1 MTYTVTA
8 SGLRKA
14 YDDHVVLD
22 DVELAIEAGSVVAL
36 LGANGAGKTTMVRI
50 LAGLLPPDDG
60 TVTVAG
66 HDLLTDP
73 QGVKRSISLTGQF
86 AAVDDMLTGREN
98 LEMMAGLRRLG
109 RREARTRT
117 DQLLEEFDL
126 VAAAE
131 RRVSTYS
138 GGMVRRL
145 DLAISVITP
154 PAVLFLDEPTTGLD
168 PRSRERLWGT
178 VRGLAATGT
187 TILLTTQ
194 YLDEADQ
201 LADRIALLD
210 QGRIVAD
217 GTAAELKKGLAT
229 EVVRLE
235 FADRGRF
242 EQATAE
248 LAATR
253 ADERTCAVEV
263 PSDGTPTQL
272 VELLCR
278 LDRLGCPPERVS
290 TREPSLDEVFMS
302 LTSPTGLV
310 SKELS
315 L

>member
-1 MTYTVTA
+1 M
-8 SGLRKA
+8 
-14 YDDHVVLD
+14 
-22 DVELAIEAGSVVAL
+22 
-36 LGANGAGKTTMVRI
+36 
-50 LAGLLPPDDG
+50 
-60 TVTVAG
+60 AG

-210 QGRIVAD
+210 QRTHRRGRH
-217 GTAAELKKGLAT
+217 GGRAEEGPGHGGRPAR
-229 EVVRLE
+229 VRRR
-235 FADRGRF
+235 DRF

-315 L
+315 R

>member
-1 MTYTVTA
+1 MTYTVIA
-8 SGLRKA
+8 DGLRKA

-22 DVELAIEAGSVVAL
+22 GVDLAIEAGSVVAL

-50 LAGLLPPDDG
+50 LAGLLSPDAG
-60 TVTVAG
+60 SATVAG
-66 HDLLTDP
+66 HDLHTDIS
-73 QGVKRSISLTGQF
+73 GVRRSISLTGQF

-109 RREARTRT
+109 RGEARSRT
-117 DQLLEEFDL
+117 DELLEEFDL
-126 VAAAE
+126 VAAAD

-145 DLAISVITP
+145 DLAISVIRP

-178 VRGLAATGT
+178 VRGLAAMGT

-217 GTAAELKKGLAT
+217 GTAAELKQDLAT

-235 FADRGRF
+235 FADNRGF
-242 EQATAE
+242 DLALAE
-248 LAATR
+248 LGPTH
-253 ADERTCAVEV
+253 ADERLHSVEV
-263 PSDGTPTQL
+263 PADGTPAQL
-272 VELLCR
+272 VGLLCR
-278 LDRLGCPPERVS
+278 LDQLGCPPKRVS
-290 TREPSLDEVFMS
+290 TREPTLDEVFMS
-302 LTSPTGLV
+302 LTSPTALV

-315 L
+315 R